1 MAESAV
7 RPGVVTAAVWALLIG
22 GVLLAAGGLITAGV
36 SFDTLR
42 QVASASVPD
51 ESIRASLWLYR
62 GVGILFAAAGAAL
75 ISLAVR
81 AGRRDIRFRR
91 ATVALG
97 LTVTAVVAVIS
108 ALVGTHI
115 LALLSLVPIVI
126 GTWLLSRPA
135 ALEWFLGSGGISGGI
150 SGGTGVDQ

>member
-1 MAESAV
+1 MSESDV
-7 RPGVVTAAVWALLIG
+7 RPGVVTGAVWALLIG

-62 GVGILFAAAGAAL
+62 GVGILLTAAAAAL

-81 AGRRDIRFRR
+81 AGRREIRFRR

-97 LTVTAVVAVIS
+97 LAVTAVVAVIS
-108 ALVGTHI
+108 AVAGTHI

-135 ALEWFLGSGGISGGI
+135 AVQWYLG
-150 SGGTGVDQ
+150 SGGTGVAQ

>member
-1 MAESAV
+1 MTVSDV
-7 RPGVVTAAVWALLIG
+7 RPGVVTGAVWALLIG
-22 GVLLAAGGLITAGV
+22 GVMLAAGGLITAGV

-62 GVGILFAAAGAAL
+62 GVGILFTAAAAAL
-75 ISLAVR
+75 ILLAVR
-81 AGRRDIRFRR
+81 AGRREIRFRR

-97 LTVTAVVAVIS
+97 MTVTLVVVLIS
-108 ALVGTHI
+108 AVVGTHI

-126 GTWLLSRPA
+126 GTWLISRPA
-135 ALEWFLGSGGISGGI
+135 AVQWYLGSGGIGA
-150 SGGTGVDQ
+150 GGTEPDQ

>member
-1 MAESAV
+1 MSESDA
-7 RPGVVTAAVWALLIG
+7 RPGVVTGGVWALLIG

-62 GVGILFAAAGAAL
+62 GVGILLTAAAAAL

-81 AGRRDIRFRR
+81 AGRREIRFRR

-97 LTVTAVVAVIS
+97 LAVTVVVAVIS
-108 ALVGTHI
+108 AVAGTHI

-135 ALEWFLGSGGISGGI
+135 AVQWSLGSGGI
-150 SGGTGVDQ
+150 GVAQ

>member
-1 MAESAV
+1 MTVSDV
-7 RPGVVTAAVWALLIG
+7 RPGVVTGAVWALLIG
-22 GVLLAAGGLITAGV
+22 GVMLAAGGLTTAGV

-62 GVGILFAAAGAAL
+62 GVGILFTAAAAAL
-75 ISLAVR
+75 ILLAVR
-81 AGRRDIRFRR
+81 AGRREIRFRR

-97 LTVTAVVAVIS
+97 MTVTLVVVLIS
-108 ALVGTHI
+108 AVVGTHI
-115 LALLSLVPIVI
+115 LALLSLVPIVV

-135 ALEWFLGSGGISGGI
+135 AVQWYLGSGGIGA
-150 SGGTGVDQ
+150 GGTEPDQ

>member
-1 MAESAV
+1 MTVSDV
-7 RPGVVTAAVWALLIG
+7 RPGVVTGAVWALLIG
-22 GVLLAAGGLITAGV
+22 GVMLAAGGLITAGV

-62 GVGILFAAAGAAL
+62 GVGILFTAAAAAL
-75 ISLAVR
+75 ILLAVR
-81 AGRRDIRFRR
+81 AGRREIRFRR

-97 LTVTAVVAVIS
+97 MTVTLVVVLIS
-108 ALVGTHI
+108 AVVGTHI
-115 LALLSLVPIVI
+115 LALLSLVPIVV

-135 ALEWFLGSGGISGGI
+135 AVQWYLGSGGIGA
-150 SGGTGVDQ
+150 GGTEPDQ

>member
-1 MAESAV
+1 MSESDA
-7 RPGVVTAAVWALLIG
+7 RPGVVTGGVWALLIG

-62 GVGILFAAAGAAL
+62 GVGILLTAAAAAL

-81 AGRRDIRFRR
+81 AGRREIRFRR

-97 LTVTAVVAVIS
+97 LAVTVVVAVIS
-108 ALVGTHI
+108 AVAGTHV

-135 ALEWFLGSGGISGGI
+135 AVQWYLGSGGI
-150 SGGTGVDQ
+150 GVAQ

>member
-1 MAESAV
+1 MSESDA
-7 RPGVVTAAVWALLIG
+7 RPGVVTGAVWALLIG

-62 GVGILFAAAGAAL
+62 GVGILLTAAAAAL

-81 AGRRDIRFRR
+81 AGRREIRFRR

-97 LTVTAVVAVIS
+97 LAVTVVVAVIS
-108 ALVGTHI
+108 AVAGTHI
-115 LALLSLVPIVI
+115 LALLSLVPILI
-126 GTWLLSRPA
+126 GTWLLTRPA
-135 ALEWFLGSGGISGGI
+135 AVQWYLGSGGI
-150 SGGTGVDQ
+150 GVAQ

>member
-1 MAESAV
+1 MTVSDV
-7 RPGVVTAAVWALLIG
+7 RPGVVTGAVWALLIG
-22 GVLLAAGGLITAGV
+22 GVMLAAGGLITAGV

-62 GVGILFAAAGAAL
+62 GVGILFTAAAAAL
-75 ISLAVR
+75 ILLAVR
-81 AGRRDIRFRR
+81 AGRREIRFRR

-97 LTVTAVVAVIS
+97 LAVTVVVAVIS
-108 ALVGTHI
+108 AVAGTHI
-115 LALLSLVPIVI
+115 LALLSLVPIVV

-135 ALEWFLGSGGISGGI
+135 AVQWYLGSGGIGA
-150 SGGTGVDQ
+150 GGTEPDQ

>member
-1 MAESAV
+1 MTVSDV
-7 RPGVVTAAVWALLIG
+7 RPGVVTGAVWALLIG
-22 GVLLAAGGLITAGV
+22 GVMLAAGGLTTAAV

-62 GVGILFAAAGAAL
+62 GVGILFTAAAAAL
-75 ISLAVR
+75 ILLAVR
-81 AGRRDIRFRR
+81 AGRREIRFRR

-97 LTVTAVVAVIS
+97 MTVILVVVLIS
-108 ALVGTHI
+108 AVVGTHI
-115 LALLSLVPIVI
+115 LALLSLVPIVV

-135 ALEWFLGSGGISGGI
+135 AVQWYLGSGGIGA
-150 SGGTGVDQ
+150 GGTEPDQ

>member
-1 MAESAV
+1 MTVSDV
-7 RPGVVTAAVWALLIG
+7 RPGVVTGAVWALLIG
-22 GVLLAAGGLITAGV
+22 GVMLAAGGLTTAGV

-62 GVGILFAAAGAAL
+62 GVGILFTAAAAAL
-75 ISLAVR
+75 ILLAVR
-81 AGRRDIRFRR
+81 AGRREIRFRR

-97 LTVTAVVAVIS
+97 MTVILVVVLIS
-108 ALVGTHI
+108 AVVGTHI
-115 LALLSLVPIVI
+115 LALLSLVPIVV

-135 ALEWFLGSGGISGGI
+135 AVQWYLGSGGIGA
-150 SGGTGVDQ
+150 GGTEPDQ

>member
-1 MAESAV
+1 MTVSDV
-7 RPGVVTAAVWALLIG
+7 RPGVVTGAVWALLIG
-22 GVLLAAGGLITAGV
+22 GVMLAAGGLITAGV

-62 GVGILFAAAGAAL
+62 GVGILFTAAAAAL
-75 ISLAVR
+75 ILLAVR
-81 AGRRDIRFRR
+81 AGRREIRFRR

-97 LTVTAVVAVIS
+97 MTVILVVVLIS
-108 ALVGTHI
+108 AVVGTHI
-115 LALLSLVPIVI
+115 LALLSLVPIVV

-135 ALEWFLGSGGISGGI
+135 AVQWYLGSGGIGA
-150 SGGTGVDQ
+150 GGTEPDQ